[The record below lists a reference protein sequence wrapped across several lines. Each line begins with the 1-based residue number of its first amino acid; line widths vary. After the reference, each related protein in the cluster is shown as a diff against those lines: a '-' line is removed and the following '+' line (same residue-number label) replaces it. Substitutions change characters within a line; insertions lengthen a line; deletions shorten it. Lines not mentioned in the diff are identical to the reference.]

1 MPFISSASGRYS
13 YGRPPKAPVPQPPPS
28 GTGGSLRFT
37 SSSTSGLTIPN
48 DVDFQIGTGN
58 FTIEWFQ
65 YQLSGSGTN
74 QRIFSI
80 GSYPSA
86 SIAVSQEGS
95 DSSRS
100 FYAWISGANLI
111 ASSQNFLNTWVHIA
125 ICRSG
130 TSLRVFRNGVQIGTT
145 LTNSTNFNNTTNT
158 LKIGNESTT
167 SAGGAFNGYITNFHW
182 VKGTALYTGNF
193 SRPTAPITPVAN
205 TRLLLLAT
213 ASGTAFTDSSG
224 KGKVATPVGVAWNSL
239 TPF

>member
-1 MPFISSASGRYS
+1 MPFISSTSGRYS
-13 YGRPPKAPVPQPPPS
+13 YGRPPNPPVTQGVAPS
-28 GTGGSLRFT
+28 GGSMRFT
-37 SSSTSGLTIPN
+37 ASATSGITIPN
-48 DVDFQIGTGN
+48 DIDFRMGTGD

-65 YQLSGSGTN
+65 YQLAGSATN

-86 SIAVSQEGS
+86 SIGVSQEGS

-111 ASSQNFLNTWVHIA
+111 AGSQNFLNTWVHFA
-125 ICRSG
+125 ITRSG
-130 TSLRVFRNGVQIGTT
+130 TSLRVFKNGTQLGST

-167 SAGGAFNGYITNFHW
+167 SAGAAFNGYITNFHW
-182 VKGTALYTGNF
+182 VKGTALYTANF

-205 TRLLLLAT
+205 TQLLLLAST
-213 ASGTAFTDSSG
+213 SGAAFTDSSG
-224 KGKVATPVGVAWNSL
+224 KGKTATPVGVAWNSL